1 MRVIG
6 VDPGLAR
13 TGVAVI
19 DGRAGALRLVHAS
32 CLETAAGVDGGE
44 RLAQLFAALEAVIA
58 EHRPQAAA
66 VEELFFASNRRS
78 AMQVSEARGVILLAL
93 ARAGLSV
100 SSYTPLQVKESVA
113 GWGAA
118 TKPQVARMT
127 RALLAVADIP
137 GPDDTTDACAV
148 AVCHHHRGR
157 VGEAIATARRQRT
170 APPHGGLAAAVD
182 RARRRDAAVVVR
194 TP

>member
-1 MRVIG
+1 MRVLG

-13 TGVAVI
+13 TGVAVV
-19 DGRAGALRLVHAS
+19 DGGVGALSLVHAA
-32 CLETAAGVDGGE
+32 CVETSPEVDGGD
-44 RLAQLFAALEAVIA
+44 RLAGLFAAIEKLIA
-58 EHRPQAAA
+58 MYRPEAAA

-93 ARAGLSV
+93 ARGGVAM

-127 RALLAVADIP
+127 RALLGLDHIL
-137 GPDDTTDACAV
+137 GPDDVTDACAV
-148 AVCHHHRGR
+148 ALCHHHRGR
-157 VGEAIATARRQRT
+157 
-170 APPHGGLAAAVD
+170 LAAVTGGARSRRAAPAGRLGAAID
-182 RARRRDAAVVVR
+182 LARRRQAAGAPR
-194 TP
+194 PT